1 MNVSQAI
8 KSPIGVSAF
17 GSALIR
23 VAPDIASLNFSATR
37 LQKTPAAAFKDTRA
51 AALMVRQ
58 FLTRSGVKDVQ
69 ASRITLSQQ
78 WNYSNGVRR
87 SEGYT
92 AKASFNVL
100 LDDLEQ
106 LETILAGVVD
116 AGANEVDEVAF
127 QSRQL
132 KGFRAR
138 ARQHAA
144 AAAREKAEIYAAALG
159 KGIGDVLHI
168 EDVNPDQLRGHEG
181 HVTREPELD
190 DDGPAKAF
198 DPGSIT
204 VGAAVVVVFA
214 LTDPKAA
221 QPGSA

>member
-1 MNVSQAI
+1 VKISQAI
-8 KSPIGVSAF
+8 KSPVGVSAF

-37 LQKTPAAAFKDTRA
+37 LQKTPAGAFKETHA
-51 AALMVRQ
+51 AALAVRQ
-58 FLTRSGVKDVQ
+58 FLTKSGVKDVQ
-69 ASRITLSQQ
+69 ASRLTLSQQ
-78 WNYSNGVRR
+78 WIYANGTRR

-100 LDDLEQ
+100 LDELEQ

-132 KGFRAR
+132 KSFRVS
-138 ARQHAA
+138 ARQQAA
-144 AAAREKAEIYAAALG
+144 LAAREKAEIYAAALG
-159 KGIGDVLHI
+159 KAVGDVLHI
-168 EDVNPDQLRGHEG
+168 EDVSPDQLRGRES

-190 DDGPAKAF
+190 HHGPAKAF

-214 LTDPKAA
+214 LLDSEV
-221 QPGSA
+221 G

>member
-1 MNVSQAI
+1 M
-8 KSPIGVSAF
+8 GVSAF

-37 LQKTPAAAFKDTRA
+37 LQKTPSAAFKDTRA
-51 AALMVRQ
+51 AAQMVRQ
-58 FLTRSGVKDVQ
+58 FLTKSGVKDVQ
-69 ASRITLSQQ
+69 ASRITLSQE
-78 WNYSNGVRR
+78 WGYSNGVRR
-87 SEGYT
+87 SEGYA

-106 LETILAGVVD
+106 LETILAGVVE
-116 AGANEVDEVAF
+116 AGANQIDAVTF

-132 KGFRAR
+132 KGLRAR

-144 AAAREKAEIYAAALG
+144 AAALEKAEIYAAALG
-159 KGIGDVLHI
+159 KGVGDVLHI

-181 HVTREPELD
+181 HVIREPDLD
-190 DDGPAKAF
+190 DDSPAKAF
-198 DPGSIT
+198 EPGSIT

-214 LTDPKAA
+214 LTDPNAKEH
-221 QPGSA
+221 GS